1 MANIQPVSVW
11 YKGEEKNANV
21 FTLYS
26 TYDNLI
32 DNATFKYNL
41 ILDNGIDGSLILLVD
56 DLSINGADYAQW
68 DAEID
73 ANAWI
78 YNWAAGQLNLTII

>member
-1 MANIQPVSVW
+1 MANIQPISVW
-11 YKGEEKNANV
+11 YKGEQKSANV

-26 TYDNLI
+26 TYDNLT
-32 DNATFKYNL
+32 DSATFKYNL
-41 ILDNGIDGSLILLVD
+41 ILDNGVDGSLILLID
-56 DLSINGADYAQW
+56 DLSIAGADYELW

-78 YNWAAGQLNLTII
+78 YNWAASKLNLTII

>member
-41 ILDNGIDGSLILLVD
+41 ISDNGIDGSLILLVD

-68 DAEID
+68 DAEVD

-78 YNWAAGQLNLTII
+78 YQWAASKLNLIII